1 MMTVL
6 LASSRNIL
14 QTVAQGSLMQAPV
27 NSLFFW
33 KTVAELSIKAH
44 FRLIMEP
51 MPQIYPQFCDDLG
64 TLHQRSAAVT

>member
-1 MMTVL
+1 
-6 LASSRNIL
+6 
-14 QTVAQGSLMQAPV
+14 MQAPV

-33 KTVAELSIKAH
+33 KTVAELTIKAH